1 VSKKLLFWIP
11 LALLLMGSTYDPG
24 ANFAADSVAV
34 VNSVGTFR
42 ATLSQPTVLTANR
55 GIAVQDAAMEI
66 PTTVE
71 TTAITGSATTHSDL
85 VAQDITDIGNLSGT
99 NTGDQTIT
107 LTGDV
112 TGSGTGS
119 FAATITD
126 NAVGLDELAGG
137 TDGNLI
143 TYDASG
149 DPAHVATGTANQV
162 LTSNGAGAAPTMQ
175 DISGASMHQVL
186 TDGTTI
192 TWDQSLGTFATLTLT
207 DAVGTRTL
215 NITND
220 VVGQSFLI
228 LIQDSTDGLE
238 LIATWDASIK
248 WTVGIDPT
256 LSEGLSEED
265 VVVLFSDGTTQY
277 GFTGYDYQ

>member
-1 VSKKLLFWIP
+1 MQEITMNKFNQIFFLTLI
-11 LALLLMGSTYDPG
+11 ALISMGAVNDDPHRH
-24 ANFAADSVAV
+24 NFSIVNAAE
-34 VNSVGTFR
+34 TFKVILGEPTTITADR
-42 ATLSQPTVLTANR
+42 TVLF
-55 GIAVQDAAMEI
+55 QDAEMKVSTSAELTKLGGI
-66 PTTVE
+66 E
-71 TTAITGSATTHSDL
+71 TGATA
-85 VAQDITDIGNLSGT
+85 
-99 NTGDQTIT
+99 DQTIT

-119 FAATITD
+119 FAATIAN
-126 NAVGLDELAGG
+126 NAVGLDEMAGG

-143 TYDASG
+143 TYDSSG
-149 DPAHVATGTANQV
+149 DPAFVATGTLGQV

-175 DISGASMHQVL
+175 NVQGAAMHQVL

-192 TWDQSLGTFATLTLT
+192 TWDQSAGTFATLTLT

-248 WTVGIDPT
+248 FTVGIDPT

-265 VVVLFSDGTTQY
+265 VIVFFSDGTTQY
-277 GFTGYDYQ
+277 AFTGYDYQ